1 MEELKSEDWK
11 RLKVSVNGD
20 YGYGYGFVV
29 VEGLAMEFGVFDEGD
44 CELKNGYG
52 G

>member
-1 MEELKSEDWK
+1 MAVRCGGSME
-11 RLKVSVNGD
+11 
-20 YGYGYGFVV
+20 

-44 CELKNGYG
+44 CALKNGYG